1 MVSGQSHQISSRTRT
16 IGGLGKIT
24 ACCSQPNSSLD
35 ARSFGW
41 SKRKSLKMGRL
52 GTPLYP
58 RMEISGEEL
67 TLGAG
72 TMLAR
77 MAGG

>member
-1 MVSGQSHQISSRTRT
+1 
-16 IGGLGKIT
+16 
-24 ACCSQPNSSLD
+24 
-35 ARSFGW
+35 
-41 SKRKSLKMGRL
+41 MGRL

-58 RMEISGEEL
+58 RMEISGEGL

-72 TMLAR
+72 TMLAG